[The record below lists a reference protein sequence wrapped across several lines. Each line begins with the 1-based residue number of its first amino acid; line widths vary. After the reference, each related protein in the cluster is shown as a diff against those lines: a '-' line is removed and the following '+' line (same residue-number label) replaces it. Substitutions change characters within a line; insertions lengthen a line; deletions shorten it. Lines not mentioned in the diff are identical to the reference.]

1 MRKVTKKSKRR
12 LLIFGIISVIAIGY
26 FFVTLVS
33 YSYSYISLK
42 SEEINLNNELISLQE
57 KKEFLKNEIVKLND
71 PEYVIRYAKEKY
83 LYSEDGEYVLML
95 EDDVVNEVNQ
105 NNNNNIYYIIG
116 TIIFLIII
124 LILSRKKEKCK

>member
-71 PEYVIRYAKEKY
+71 PEYVIRYAKENY

-95 EDDVVNEVNQ
+95 EDDAVNEVNQ
-105 NNNNNIYYIIG
+105 NNSNNIYYIIG
-116 TIIFLIII
+116 TIVFLIVI
-124 LILSRKKEKCK
+124 LILSRKKEKSK

>member
-71 PEYVIRYAKEKY
+71 PEYVIRYAKENY

-95 EDDVVNEVNQ
+95 EDDAVNEVNQ

-116 TIIFLIII
+116 TIVFLIII
-124 LILSRKKEKCK
+124 LILSRKKEKSK

>member
-71 PEYVIRYAKEKY
+71 PEYVIRYAKENY

-95 EDDVVNEVNQ
+95 EDDAVNEVNQ
-105 NNNNNIYYIIG
+105 NNSNNIYYIIG
-116 TIIFLIII
+116 TIVFLIII
-124 LILSRKKEKCK
+124 LIISRKKEKSK

>member
-71 PEYVIRYAKEKY
+71 PEYVIRYAKENY

-95 EDDVVNEVNQ
+95 EDDAVNEVNQ
-105 NNNNNIYYIIG
+105 NNSNNIYYIIG
-116 TIIFLIII
+116 TIVFLIII
-124 LILSRKKEKCK
+124 LILSRKKEKSK

>member
-71 PEYVIRYAKEKY
+71 PEYVIRYAKENY

-95 EDDVVNEVNQ
+95 EDDAVNEVNH

-116 TIIFLIII
+116 TIVFLIII
-124 LILSRKKEKCK
+124 LILSRKKEKSK

>member
-71 PEYVIRYAKEKY
+71 PEYVIRYAKENY

-95 EDDVVNEVNQ
+95 EDDAVNEVNQ
-105 NNNNNIYYIIG
+105 NNSNNIYIIIG
-116 TIIFLIII
+116 TIVFLIII
-124 LILSRKKEKCK
+124 LILSRKKEKSK

>member
-71 PEYVIRYAKEKY
+71 PEYVIRYAKENY

-95 EDDVVNEVNQ
+95 EDDAVNEVNQ

-116 TIIFLIII
+116 TIVFLIII
-124 LILSRKKEKCK
+124 LILSRKIEKSK

>member
-71 PEYVIRYAKEKY
+71 PEYVIR
-83 LYSEDGEYVLML
+83 
-95 EDDVVNEVNQ
+95 
-105 NNNNNIYYIIG
+105 
-116 TIIFLIII
+116 
-124 LILSRKKEKCK
+124 

>member
-71 PEYVIRYAKEKY
+71 PEYVIRYAKENY

-95 EDDVVNEVNQ
+95 EDDAVNEVNQ
-105 NNNNNIYYIIG
+105 NNSNNIYYIIG
-116 TIIFLIII
+116 TIVFLIIFI
-124 LILSRKKEKCK
+124 EPSFG

>member
-71 PEYVIRYAKEKY
+71 PEYVIRYAKENY

-95 EDDVVNEVNQ
+95 EDDAVNEVNQ
-105 NNNNNIYYIIG
+105 NNSNNIYYIIG

-124 LILSRKKEKCK
+124 LILSRKKEKSK

>member
-71 PEYVIRYAKEKY
+71 PEYVIRYAKENY
-83 LYSEDGEYVLML
+83 LYSEDGEYVLKI
-95 EDDVVNEVNQ
+95 DNSTPTVSEVS
-105 NNNNNIYYIIG
+105 NNNNYYWNGCSNTCPGSCSGRII
-116 TIIFLIII
+116 
-124 LILSRKKEKCK
+124 